1 MGNQMR
7 NSMRKNLLAVAAM
20 TVLAGLLFYIVTSFS
35 GYLANSAVNPAPIV
49 CSVVALALIAAV
61 FAAGGRLPALIRDL
75 LLMAA
80 GVLVIISLSLFA
92 MRSVSLAADVYFIPV
107 NYPQAEE
114 TALNLSIA
122 GIVLYLAS
130 LVTLIAEAFSS
141 KE

>member
-1 MGNQMR
+1 MDNQMR
-7 NSMRKNLLAVAAM
+7 NSMRKSLLAVAAV

-61 FAAGGRLPALIRDL
+61 FATGGRLPALIRDL

>member
-7 NSMRKNLLAVAAM
+7 NSMRKSLLAVAAV